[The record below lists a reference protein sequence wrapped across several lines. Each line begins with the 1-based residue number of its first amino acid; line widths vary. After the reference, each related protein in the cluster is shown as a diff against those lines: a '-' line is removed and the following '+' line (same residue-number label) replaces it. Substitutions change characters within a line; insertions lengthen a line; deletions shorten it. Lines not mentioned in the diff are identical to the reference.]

1 MTWKGKKVLVTGA
14 SGFIGTHLVRALVAQ
29 EAKVIGMDIVKPR
42 DPIKNSNVENMIV
55 DIVKGIPKIQQ
66 KIDVIFHLAAA
77 ADPNYCENN
86 SNEAFQVNVNGL
98 FNILTFAKNNN
109 ISKIVFPSSAQLY
122 GRNPEYFPIDE
133 KHPIE
138 STQNVY
144 TITKKIG
151 EDLCNY
157 FINDDNMSITILR
170 LFNVFGPFQSKNY
183 FIPTVIDQALRE
195 NKVELWSEKPTR
207 DWNYVENTVDALL
220 SAGDSRINEIF
231 NVGSGKEIKVGEL
244 GNLISKKLNSKLK
257 FLNKEVGGSLRLQ
270 CDYNKIKNLLNWEPK
285 IDFEKGLEQTICWY
299 ENEFK
304 KK

>member
-1 MTWKGKKVLVTGA
+1 
-14 SGFIGTHLVRALVAQ
+14 
-29 EAKVIGMDIVKPR
+29 
-42 DPIKNSNVENMIV
+42 
-55 DIVKGIPKIQQ
+55 
-66 KIDVIFHLAAA
+66 
-77 ADPNYCENN
+77 
-86 SNEAFQVNVNGL
+86 
-98 FNILTFAKNNN
+98 
-109 ISKIVFPSSAQLY
+109 
-122 GRNPEYFPIDE
+122 
-133 KHPIE
+133 
-138 STQNVY
+138 
-144 TITKKIG
+144 
-151 EDLCNY
+151 
-157 FINDDNMSITILR
+157 MSITILR